1 MNKEQVFSIPVEY
14 GGGVV
19 TNLNKYLVDRQ
30 GLSFGAVEKI
40 KNLHIFKHIL
50 FEKMKVCPEE
60 DLAQYN
66 EYVVACEY
74 ALQRAWGFPEDE
86 NYHRFWN
93 TPRCLCGNVM
103 DNEERYPYGNYY
115 RNIGCPVHTKNYAEV

>member
-14 GGGVV
+14 EGRVV

-40 KNLHIFKHIL
+40 KNLHIFKHLL

-74 ALQRAWGFPEDE
+74 ALQRAWGFTE
-86 NYHRFWN
+86 NEKYHRFWD

-103 DNEERYPYGNYY
+103 DNEDAYPTGYY
-115 RNIGCPVHTKNYAEV
+115 AHTVGCPVHDPK

>member
-14 GGGVV
+14 EGRVV

-30 GLSFGAVEKI
+30 CLSFGAVEKI
-40 KNLHIFKHIL
+40 KKLHIFKHLL

-93 TPRCLCGNVM
+93 TPRCECPKI
-103 DNEERYPYGNYY
+103 DNEDAYPTGYY
-115 RNIGCPVHTKNYAEV
+115 AHTVGCPVHDPK